1 MVVLERMAHPARCA
15 ASNGAA
21 SGPGGERMLHRKRGT
36 TRQGST
42 PVWTRACSIAQQPA
56 SWVGIA
62 GVLATLGGRRGR
74 RAAWR
79 GLASYTAAALAANVV
94 MKPLVRRRRPPE
106 AGGGVGRITSSFPS
120 GHSATEVAFALGA
133 AQRP

>member
-106 AGGGVGRITSSFPS
+106 AGGGGWRSRAAVPS
-120 GHSATEVAFALGA
+120 GQAGHAVVSAMGTAEA
-133 AQRP
+133 